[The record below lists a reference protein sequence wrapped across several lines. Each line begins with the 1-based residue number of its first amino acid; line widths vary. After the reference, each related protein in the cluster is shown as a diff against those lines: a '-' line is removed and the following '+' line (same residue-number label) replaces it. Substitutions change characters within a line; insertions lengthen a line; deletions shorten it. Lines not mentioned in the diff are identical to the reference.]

1 MSDFFTRLAA
11 RAPDAPAGWRGD
23 IPVLHHELLAR
34 VRAWAALGRRQAA
47 SAIALY
53 HDDSLE
59 FGAALV
65 GAWLSGKTVWLGADT
80 LPASC
85 AALAGQVGAF
95 WGQFPADHAPC
106 LPSADEDW
114 IDAFDAAP
122 PGPGFP
128 ALVVYTSGSTG
139 APVPIRKQLSQLT
152 SELEALESQF
162 GAGLHGAAVVSTVS
176 HQHIYGL
183 LFRVL
188 WPLAAGRPIHA
199 VRHEFPETL
208 APALA
213 ARRCVLLASPAHLKR
228 LPDHIDWSGAR
239 EMVRTVFSSG
249 GMLEPEAARHAAA
262 LLGRAPVEVYGSSE
276 TGGVAWRQ
284 RRTGAAREDG
294 PHGRAGCDDEAW
306 TPLPGVAWRRDAG
319 GLLEVRSAHAG
330 AGTWQPLADRVEG
343 CDNGSGG
350 AGGAGA
356 RFMLRGRADR
366 IVKIEEKR
374 VSLDAIEAAL
384 RASGLARDARV
395 LACPDS
401 ANGAANGRQ
410 VLAAVVVPDRAGW
423 ALLEEGGKHALNTRL
438 RSLLAAGLEAVALP
452 RRWRYLDSMP
462 VNAQGK
468 TTQAQL
474 LALFERSIKGRNDDR
489 GEDRGAGQPRARPRF
504 PLLQVLEQA
513 LDGESPR
520 MLLELTVPADLLY
533 FDGHFTVAPVLPGVV
548 QVDWAIHYGRR
559 YFGLDGA
566 FGGINAL
573 KFQQMIRP
581 EQPVRLELVHDRA
594 KGSIN
599 FRYFS
604 EAGAH
609 ASGRILFAG

>member
-1 MSDFFTRLAA
+1 MSDFFVRLAA

-23 IPVLHHELLAR
+23 VQVLHHELLAR
-34 VRAWAALGRRQAA
+34 VRAWAALGRRSAA
-47 SAIALY
+47 TQVALY

-59 FGAALV
+59 FAAALV

-85 AALAGQVGAF
+85 VALAGQVGAF
-95 WGQFPADHAPC
+95 WGEFPDAYAPC
-106 LPSADEDW
+106 MPAAGEDW
-114 IDAFDAAP
+114 NDAFDAAP
-122 PGPGFP
+122 PGPDFP

-139 APVPIRKQLSQLT
+139 SPVPIRKQLSQLT
-152 SELEALESQF
+152 SELAALESQF
-162 GAGLHGAAVVSTVS
+162 GAGLHGADVVSTVS

-188 WPLAAGRPIHA
+188 WPLHAGRPIHA
-199 VRHEFPETL
+199 ARHEFPETL

-228 LPDHIDWSGAR
+228 LPEYLDWSGAR

-249 GMLEPEAARHAAA
+249 GMLEPEAARHAAD

-284 RRTGAAREDG
+284 RRMDAA
-294 PHGRAGCDDEAW
+294 DEAW
-306 TPLPGVAWRRDAG
+306 TPLPGVDWRRDAG
-319 GLLEVRSAHAG
+319 GLLEVCSAHAG
-330 AGTWQPLADRVEG
+330 AHGWQPLADRVEE
-343 CDNGSGG
+343 SGHDS
-350 AGGAGA
+350 AGRA
-356 RFMLRGRADR
+356 RFVLRGRADR

-384 RASGLARDARV
+384 RATGLVRDARV

-401 ANGAANGRQ
+401 AGGAAHGRQ
-410 VLAAVVVPDRAGW
+410 VLAAVVVPDGAGR
-423 ALLEEGGKHALNTRL
+423 ALLEEGGKHALNARL
-438 RSLLAAGLEAVALP
+438 RTLLAAGFEAVALP
-452 RRWRYLDSMP
+452 RRWRYLDSLP

-474 LALFERSIKGRNDDR
+474 LALFERGN
-489 GEDRGAGQPRARPRF
+489 EDRARPRF
-504 PLLQVLEQA
+504 PLLKVLEQA
-513 LDGESPR
+513 LDGDTPR

-548 QVDWAIHYGRR
+548 QVDWAIRYGRR
-559 YFGLDGA
+559 YFGLQGP

-573 KFQQMIRP
+573 KFQQMIVPQR
-581 EQPVRLELVHDRA
+581 PVRLELVHDRA
-594 KGSIN
+594 KGSIH

-604 EAGAH
+604 EAGVH
-609 ASGRILFAG
+609 ASGRILIAG

>member
-1 MSDFFTRLAA
+1 MSDFFVRLAA

-23 IPVLHHELLAR
+23 VPVLHHELLAR
-34 VRAWAALGRRQAA
+34 VRAWAALGRRNAA
-47 SAIALY
+47 AQVALY

-59 FGAALV
+59 FAAALV

-85 AALAGQVGAF
+85 AALSGQVGAF
-95 WGQFPADHAPC
+95 WGQFPDAYAPC
-106 LPSADEDW
+106 MPSADEDGGEAF
-114 IDAFDAAP
+114 DAFDAAA
-122 PGPGFP
+122 PGPDFP

-139 APVPIRKQLSQLT
+139 SPVPIRKQLSQLT
-152 SELEALESQF
+152 SELAALESQF
-162 GAGLHGAAVVSTVS
+162 GAGLHGADVVSTVS

-188 WPLAAGRPIHA
+188 WPLDAGRPIHA

-228 LPDHIDWSGAR
+228 LPEYLDWSGAR

-249 GMLEPEAARHAAA
+249 GMLEPEAARHAAG
-262 LLGRAPVEVYGSSE
+262 LLGRVPVEVYGSSE

-284 RRTGAAREDG
+284 RRMGAAGEDV
-294 PHGRAGCDDEAW
+294 PHGRDECAGEAW
-306 TPLPGVAWRRDAG
+306 TPLPGVAWRRDAD
-319 GLLEVRSAHAG
+319 GLLEVRSSHAG
-330 AGTWQPLADRVEG
+330 GQGWQPLADRVEE
-343 CDNGSGG
+343 SGHDS
-350 AGGAGA
+350 AGNA
-356 RFMLRGRADR
+356 RFVLRGRADR

-384 RASGLARDARV
+384 RASGLVRDVRV
-395 LACPDS
+395 LACPDG
-401 ANGAANGRQ
+401 AGAAANGRQ
-410 VLAAVVVPDRAGW
+410 LLAAFVVPDGAGW
-423 ALLEEGGKHALNTRL
+423 TLLEEGGKHALNARL
-438 RSLLAAGLEAVALP
+438 RTLLAAGFEAVALP
-452 RRWRYLDSMP
+452 RRWRYLDSLP

-474 LALFERSIKGRNDDR
+474 LALLGRSDGD
-489 GEDRGAGQPRARPRF
+489 GGPRQGLARPRF
-504 PLLQVLEQA
+504 PLLKVLEQA
-513 LDGESPR
+513 LDGETPR
-520 MLLELTVPADLLY
+520 MLLELIVPADLLY

-559 YFGLDGA
+559 YFGLEGP

-581 EQPVRLELVHDRA
+581 QQPVRLELLHDRA
-594 KGSIN
+594 KGSIH

-604 EAGAH
+604 EVGVH
-609 ASGRILFAG
+609 ASGRILITG

>member
-1 MSDFFTRLAA
+1 MSDFFVRLAA

-23 IPVLHHELLAR
+23 VPVLHHELLAR

-47 SAIALY
+47 SQVALY

-59 FGAALV
+59 FAAALV

-95 WGQFPADHAPC
+95 WGEFPADYAPC
-106 LPSADEDW
+106 MPSAGEDCR
-114 IDAFDAAP
+114 DAFDAHP
-122 PGPGFP
+122 PGPDFP

-152 SELEALESQF
+152 SELAALESQF

-228 LPDHIDWSGAR
+228 LPEYLDWSGAR
-239 EMVRTVFSSG
+239 EMLRTVFSSG
-249 GMLEPEAARHAAA
+249 GMLEPAAARHAAA

-284 RRTGAAREDG
+284 RRTEPSNEAG
-294 PHGRAGCDDEAW
+294 PSGPAGCDDEAW
-306 TPLPGVAWRRDAG
+306 TPLPGVAWRRDAD

-330 AGTWQPLADRVEG
+330 AGTWQPLADRVEESG
-343 CDNGSGG
+343 HDSGG
-350 AGGAGA
+350 AA
-356 RFMLRGRADR
+356 RFVLRGRADR

-384 RASGLARDARV
+384 RASGLVRDARV
-395 LACPDS
+395 LACSDS
-401 ANGAANGRQ
+401 VSDSVNKAAHGRQ
-410 VLAAVVVPDRAGW
+410 VLAAVVVLDGAGR
-423 ALLEEGGKHALNTRL
+423 ALLEEGGKHALNARL
-438 RSLLAAGLEAVALP
+438 RTLLAASLEAVALP
-452 RRWRYLDSMP
+452 RRWRYLDSLP

-474 LALFERSIKGRNDDR
+474 LALFERGDDD
-489 GEDRGAGQPRARPRF
+489 GAAGQSSARPRF
-504 PLLQVLEQA
+504 PLLKVLEQV

-559 YFGLDGA
+559 YFGLDGQ

-573 KFQQMIRP
+573 KFQQMISP
-581 EQPVRLELVHDRA
+581 QQPVRLELVHDRA

-604 EAGAH
+604 EAGVH
-609 ASGRILFAG
+609 ASGRILFTS